1 MSNNNDDNEDAKTS
15 NTIGCVRKEGRGDDA
30 SVFCILVPLQAIYWR
45 TKHKNQKP
53 QVKIRSLALI
63 FYNEN

>member
-30 SVFCILVPLQAIYWR
+30 SVFCILVIPLQ
-45 TKHKNQKP
+45 
-53 QVKIRSLALI
+53 RSITLA
-63 FYNEN
+63 FSV